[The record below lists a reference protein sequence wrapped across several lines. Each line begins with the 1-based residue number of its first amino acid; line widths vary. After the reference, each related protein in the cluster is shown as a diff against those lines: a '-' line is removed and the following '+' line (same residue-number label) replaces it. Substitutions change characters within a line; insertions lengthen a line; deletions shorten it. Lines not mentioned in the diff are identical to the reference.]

1 MARVHGFIGCEKYHS
16 MKVVTSQLVHLC
28 TISVLNEWCGKSGF
42 FFAKEEEG
50 QIFVLQ
56 VVARR
61 LMKMSI

>member
-16 MKVVTSQLVHLC
+16 MKVVASQLVHLC
-28 TISVLNEWCGKSGF
+28 TISVLHEWCGKSD
-42 FFAKEEEG
+42 FFAKEEDG